1 MNYRVKI
8 LLSFVLC
15 ARLVLPVL
23 GAEPPAAG
31 VQTAG
36 HAPVAETARATN
48 SIPLAPGPNDWRIA
62 LMTAQMLEQFHY
74 LHLPFDRELSGK
86 FFDMYINTLDPQHIH
101 FLQSDLAE
109 FAPYRTNLN
118 VLTKRKHDTSPA
130 FVIFNRYLQ
139 RLEERT
145 AYAMALLKNDPFDFT
160 GNEKISSNRKLAP
173 FPADMTAAR
182 QLWRERVHYEYLQEK
197 LNKEGQREIVG
208 LISTRHDPLSLALM
222 PREFHDSIVKIIAN
236 RYTRTLKN
244 FKEWDSDKVLEIYL
258 SALAHVYDPHSDY
271 EDRED
276 LETFSIQMS
285 LSLFGIGAVLTTTDD
300 GMYCK
305 IRDLNPSG
313 PASKSKKLH
322 AGDRIV
328 AVAQGTNEP
337 VDVVDMPLDKTVEL
351 IRGPKGTEVR
361 LTLIPATAVD
371 PSTRVTISLIRDEIK
386 LEESQAKAKI
396 IEIPGKNGEKRRLGV
411 INLPSFY
418 ASFRLIGSERTT
430 EKSATVDVARLLEK
444 LNEEKV
450 SGIILDLRHN
460 GGGALEEAI
469 DLTGLFIK
477 DGPVVGVKSSDTNE
491 PVRWHEDRDPSVQ
504 YDGPLIV
511 LTDHFSASA
520 SEILAGAL
528 QDYGRALI
536 VGDVSTHG
544 KGTVQSMTQLAPY
557 IFMQAGLDSRNF
569 NPSAFGA
576 LRYTTNKFYRISG
589 GSTQLKGV
597 VPDIILPSTDDYLEG
612 VGERSLDNP
621 LAYDEIPPADYEKLN
636 RVKPYL
642 AELEKRS
649 DSRVAAS
656 KDFDYV
662 REDIEQVKKVMAE
675 KNISLNE
682 PQRLSEKAAQE
693 ARQRAREQE
702 LRSRKFPEEK
712 IYDLTIKDEDVLMK
726 QETNAQLAA
735 SSPALVKP
743 EAAPGA
749 TNAIADKK
757 AIALAPNNDTPAAA
771 DADEAAPEDKVPQVD
786 VNLNEAESILSDY
799 IRLLHTEPP
808 LTAEQKNN

>member
-1 MNYRVKI
+1 
-8 LLSFVLC
+8 
-15 ARLVLPVL
+15 
-23 GAEPPAAG
+23 
-31 VQTAG
+31 
-36 HAPVAETARATN
+36 
-48 SIPLAPGPNDWRIA
+48 
-62 LMTAQMLEQFHY
+62 
-74 LHLPFDRELSGK
+74 
-86 FFDMYINTLDPQHIH
+86 
-101 FLQSDLAE
+101 
-109 FAPYRTNLN
+109 
-118 VLTKRKHDTSPA
+118 
-130 FVIFNRYLQ
+130 
-139 RLEERT
+139 
-145 AYAMALLKNDPFDFT
+145 
-160 GNEKISSNRKLAP
+160 
-173 FPADMTAAR
+173 
-182 QLWRERVHYEYLQEK
+182 
-197 LNKEGQREIVG
+197 
-208 LISTRHDPLSLALM
+208 
-222 PREFHDSIVKIIAN
+222 
-236 RYTRTLKN
+236 
-244 FKEWDSDKVLEIYL
+244 
-258 SALAHVYDPHSDY
+258 
-271 EDRED
+271 
-276 LETFSIQMS
+276 
-285 LSLFGIGAVLTTTDD
+285 
-300 GMYCK
+300 
-305 IRDLNPSG
+305 
-313 PASKSKKLH
+313 
-322 AGDRIV
+322 
-328 AVAQGTNEP
+328 
-337 VDVVDMPLDKTVEL
+337 
-351 IRGPKGTEVR
+351 
-361 LTLIPATAVD
+361 
-371 PSTRVTISLIRDEIK
+371 
-386 LEESQAKAKI
+386 
-396 IEIPGKNGEKRRLGV
+396 
-411 INLPSFY
+411 
-418 ASFRLIGSERTT
+418 
-430 EKSATVDVARLLEK
+430 
-444 LNEEKV
+444 
-450 SGIILDLRHN
+450 
-460 GGGALEEAI
+460 
-469 DLTGLFIK
+469 
-477 DGPVVGVKSSDTNE
+477 
-491 PVRWHEDRDPSVQ
+491 
-504 YDGPLIV
+504 
-511 LTDHFSASA
+511 
-520 SEILAGAL
+520 
-528 QDYGRALI
+528 
-536 VGDVSTHG
+536 
-544 KGTVQSMTQLAPY
+544 
-557 IFMQAGLDSRNF
+557 MQAGLDSRNF